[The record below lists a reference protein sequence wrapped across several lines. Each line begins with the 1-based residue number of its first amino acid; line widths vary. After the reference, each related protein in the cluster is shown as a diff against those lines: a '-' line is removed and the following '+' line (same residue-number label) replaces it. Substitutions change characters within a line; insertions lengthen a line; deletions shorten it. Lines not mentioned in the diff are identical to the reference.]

1 MIAHLRN
8 FVIGGGTLQIIHG
21 TDPKC
26 RMSTEKGCI
35 CCRGIGSNGIEKIRH
50 SREFITIAQEVE
62 RRRRT
67 LTRKA
72 QRGQTDTA
80 IAGDYCR
87 DALARLVCHV
97 RFGQKGVVVVGVNVD
112 EAWRNDTVGGV
123 EFDIGL
129 ALR

>member
-1 MIAHLRN
+1 MSYVHREGLHLLPRDR
-8 FVIGGGTLQIIHG
+8 QRRH
-21 TDPKC
+21 
-26 RMSTEKGCI
+26 R
-35 CCRGIGSNGIEKIRH
+35 KIRH
-50 SREFITIAQEVE
+50 SREFIAIAQEIE
-62 RRRRT
+62 RWRRT
-67 LTRKA
+67 VTRKA
-72 QRGQTDTA
+72 QRGQTHTA
-80 IAGDYCR
+80 IAGDNCR